1 MTWLVAHA
9 CYTAPMS
16 LAEIPQ
22 LAKLSTEEKLQLVED
37 LWDSIAALPQ
47 DLPVSEA
54 EQKLLEER
62 WAAHRQN
69 PATALTLE
77 EFKQQLAQRL

>member
-1 MTWLVAHA
+1 MAWLVARA
-9 CYTAPMS
+9 CYTPHMS

-37 LWDSIAALPQ
+37 LWDSIAASPQ

-54 EQKLLEER
+54 EQRLLEER

-69 PATALTLE
+69 PDTALTLE